1 MPVQTLTTLRGEAKL
16 EAGRGDI
23 DSEGEIMIKRRR
35 LAVAIIGG
43 TVLGLLLIIGI
54 LLNLTPR

>member
-1 MPVQTLTTLRGEAKL
+1 
-16 EAGRGDI
+16 
-23 DSEGEIMIKRRR
+23 MIKRRR

-54 LLNLTPR
+54 LLNLPPR